1 MRWGEMALLLLPFL
15 LFAAWR
21 MAGRNRKW
29 ATRVLWTA
37 VAALVA
43 VAVGGLWLG
52 ITRGQSPHQRYVP
65 ARVQDG
71 RIVGGD

>member
-1 MRWGEMALLLLPFL
+1 MRWGEAALLALPFV

-21 MAGRNRKW
+21 VAETHRVW

-37 VAALVA
+37 VAALVV
-43 VAVGGLWLG
+43 VAAGGLWLG
-52 ITRGQSPHQRYVP
+52 VTRGQSPNQGYVP